1 MMNAKQLRAKHK
13 RERRNRK
20 REMVKNV
27 IAFIILVGMMIIGID
42 MMLDAWVNEIDA
54 HAEYNRNYI
63 QQMENNRRDR

>member
-42 MMLDAWVNEIDA
+42 KMLTAWVDEVDA
-54 HAEYNRNYI
+54 HAQYNRNYI
-63 QQMENNRRDR
+63 QEMENNKRDR